1 MKLRIE
7 LDGRLYR
14 IALSSPE
21 MRNVLDAEG
30 CRDLMREIHAAEADA
45 NVGAILL
52 EADGHIF
59 CAGCEPDEE
68 LMAIGR
74 NITKPIIAA
83 VQGVV
88 LSGGLAL
95 AANAHVVIAAQGTSF
110 GLTDIREGR
119 FSAAILGAVAR
130 DRRAAGARIRIER
143 QGFLDSRSARVGT
156 GPPRR
161 TGVRAGRPRDGGR
174 HWDCQRQSGCDSRY
188 AKNLACAGLL
198 RFFLVR
204 SPPVGIRRIN

>member
-7 LDGRLYR
+7 QDGRLYR

-21 MRNVLDAEG
+21 LRNVIDAEG
-30 CRDLMREIHAAEADA
+30 CRELLREIREAEADS

-68 LMAIGR
+68 LMSIGR
-74 NITKPIIAA
+74 TITKPLIAA
-83 VQGVV
+83 VQGVA

-110 GLTDIREGR
+110 GLTDVREGR
-119 FSAAILGAVAR
+119 ASAAVAAAVGHAIGR
-130 DRRAAGARIRIER
+130 RRALELGLSGRIFSTPEALAWGLVQHVAPAFELDDRATEVAGGIANANPEAIRAMLKI
-143 QGFLDSRSARVGT
+143 
-156 GPPRR
+156 
-161 TGVRAGRPRDGGR
+161 
-174 HWDCQRQSGCDSRY
+174 
-188 AKNLACAGLL
+188 
-198 RFFLVR
+198 
-204 SPPVGIRRIN
+204 

>member
-7 LDGRLYR
+7 QDGRLFR

-21 MRNVLDAEG
+21 TRNVIDAEG
-30 CRDLMREIHAAEADA
+30 CRDLLRELRAAEADA
-45 NVGAILL
+45 SVGAILI

-68 LMAIGR
+68 LLSIGR
-74 NITKPIIAA
+74 NIEKPIVAA

-95 AANAHVVIAAQGTSF
+95 AANAHVVVAAQGTSF

-119 FSAAILGAVAR
+119 SSAAIGDAVAHAIGA
-130 DRRAAGARIRIER
+130 RRALELGLSGRIFSTPEALSYGLVHHVAPAFELDDRATEVA
-143 QGFLDSRSARVGT
+143 QGIANAN
-156 GPPRR
+156 PEAI
-161 TGVRAGRPRDGGR
+161 RAML
-174 HWDCQRQSGCDSRY
+174 
-188 AKNLACAGLL
+188 K
-198 RFFLVR
+198 
-204 SPPVGIRRIN
+204 I

>member
-7 LDGRLYR
+7 QQGRLYR

-21 MRNVLDAEG
+21 IRNVIDAEG
-30 CRDLMREIHAAEADA
+30 CRELLREIREAERDA
-45 NVGAILL
+45 SVGAILL

-68 LMAIGR
+68 LMSIGR
-74 NITKPIIAA
+74 KITKPMIAA

-95 AANAHVVIAAQGTSF
+95 AANAHVVVAAQGTSF

-119 FSAAILGAVAR
+119 SSAAVGAAVAWAIGE
-130 DRRAAGARIRIER
+130 RRALELGLSGRIFSTPEALAW
-143 QGFLDSRSARVGT
+143 GLVHHVAPAFELDD
-156 GPPRR
+156 
-161 TGVRAGRPRDGGR
+161 RATEV
-174 HWDCQRQSGCDSRY
+174 
-188 AKNLACAGLL
+188 A
-198 RFFLVR
+198 
-204 SPPVGIRRIN
+204 VGIANANPDAIRAMLTI

>member
-7 LDGRLYR
+7 QQGRLYR

-21 MRNVLDAEG
+21 IRNVIDAEG
-30 CRDLMREIHAAEADA
+30 CRELLREIREAERDA
-45 NVGAILL
+45 SVGAILL

-68 LMAIGR
+68 LMSIGR
-74 NITKPIIAA
+74 KITKPMIAA

-95 AANAHVVIAAQGTSF
+95 AANAHVVVAAQGTSF

-119 FSAAILGAVAR
+119 SSAAVGSAVTWAIGE
-130 DRRAAGARIRIER
+130 RRALELGLSGRIFSTPEALAW
-143 QGFLDSRSARVGT
+143 GLVHHVAPAFELDD
-156 GPPRR
+156 
-161 TGVRAGRPRDGGR
+161 RATEV
-174 HWDCQRQSGCDSRY
+174 
-188 AKNLACAGLL
+188 A
-198 RFFLVR
+198 
-204 SPPVGIRRIN
+204 VGIANANPDAIRAMLKI

>member
-7 LDGRLYR
+7 QDGRLYR

-21 MRNVLDAEG
+21 TRNVIDAAG
-30 CRDLMREIHAAEADA
+30 CRELLGEIRGAEADDG
-45 NVGAILL
+45 VGAILL

-68 LMAIGR
+68 LMSIGR
-74 NITKPIIAA
+74 TITKPMVAA

-95 AANAHVVIAAQGTSF
+95 AANAHIVIAAQGTSF

-119 FSAAILGAVAR
+119 WSAALAGAVAHAIGER
-130 DRRAAGARIRIER
+130 RELELSLSGRIFSTPEALAWGLVHHVAPAFELDDRATEVAGAVANADPAVIRAMLKI
-143 QGFLDSRSARVGT
+143 
-156 GPPRR
+156 
-161 TGVRAGRPRDGGR
+161 
-174 HWDCQRQSGCDSRY
+174 
-188 AKNLACAGLL
+188 
-198 RFFLVR
+198 
-204 SPPVGIRRIN
+204 

>member
-130 DRRAAGARIRIER
+130 AIGERRALELGLSGRVFSTPEALAWGLVHHVAPAFELDDRAMEVAIGIANANPDAIRAMLKI
-143 QGFLDSRSARVGT
+143 
-156 GPPRR
+156 
-161 TGVRAGRPRDGGR
+161 
-174 HWDCQRQSGCDSRY
+174 
-188 AKNLACAGLL
+188 
-198 RFFLVR
+198 
-204 SPPVGIRRIN
+204 